1 MELCTHLVTGLP
13 NRSVEVD
20 RALQDLAQ
28 QDEHTSALAAALQA
42 FLKRYGHRSFYLD
55 IYHPTFADE
64 PAQVLDLVQ
73 RCRSQAARPWE
84 EQQSRRQEAAREL
97 HQALGHGVWGW
108 LKRGIFDHV
117 TYLAQRYVPLRED
130 QRFYWQK
137 TLAQMRRLCLL
148 LGRRMAQ
155 SGVLEEEAHIFFL
168 TQAEIEAYVQ
178 ESMPED
184 LSRQTLPTPPILQRT
199 QDAVARTRGAV
210 VSSVPLGTLETVAEA
225 QGGVPER
232 GMEHGYAQRA
242 ASRQRQFDRLC
253 QDSQIAPERAY
264 PPFLRG
270 NEPWRA
276 EGDEDASRFRGRG
289 ISPGLAEGRVVIV
302 HSPADFEKIQCG
314 DVLIA
319 EGVDPGWTP
328 VFGLLSA
335 LVLERG
341 GQLSHAAVVARE
353 YGLPAVAG
361 IMGITTSLRDGDL
374 VLVDGLHG
382 WVSKVA

>member
-1 MELCTHLVTGLP
+1 
-13 NRSVEVD
+13 
-20 RALQDLAQ
+20 
-28 QDEHTSALAAALQA
+28 
-42 FLKRYGHRSFYLD
+42 
-55 IYHPTFADE
+55 
-64 PAQVLDLVQ
+64 
-73 RCRSQAARPWE
+73 
-84 EQQSRRQEAAREL
+84 
-97 HQALGHGVWGW
+97 
-108 LKRGIFDHV
+108 
-117 TYLAQRYVPLRED
+117 VPLRED

-137 TLAQMRRLCLL
+137 TLAQMRPLFLL

-184 LSRQTLPTPPILQRT
+184 LSRKPRQPRQER
-199 QDAVARTRGAV
+199 
-210 VSSVPLGTLETVAEA
+210 EAEYRKREA
-225 QGGVPER
+225 EYR
-232 GMEHGYAQRA
+232 KRRMEHRYAQRT
-242 ASRQRQFDRLC
+242 ASRQRQFARLC

-270 NEPWRA
+270 NEPWMA
-276 EGDEDASRFRGRG
+276 EGDGKASRFRGRG
-289 ISPGLAEGRVVIV
+289 ISPGLAQGRAVIV
-302 HSPADFEKIQCG
+302 HSPADFGKIQRG